1 MCGSIRIGSVIQIG
15 SHSIYL
21 RRENLLPV
29 QSKTPIIIFM
39 AWTKRISFTHT
50 HTYPGT
56 MERRA
61 FATHNKIFYSSSC
74 TCIHSHAHSLIDRNG
89 FNQFHFILSRSERE
103 KKPIS
108 FHFTLQWNRAGW
120 KQTMACTSVAFQLGL
135 AWMIFT
141 TNELINPD
149 ESKNLFQ
156 LKVQTKQHDA
166 MIRVDIFI

>member
-61 FATHNKIFYSSSC
+61 FATHNKILFIELHVHTFTRTFTHRPKRIQS
-74 TCIHSHAHSLIDRNG
+74 IP
-89 FNQFHFILSRSERE
+89 FHFIEKRERE
-103 KKPIS
+103 KSDILS
-108 FHFTLQWNRAGW
+108 FHSAV
-120 KQTMACTSVAFQLGL
+120 KQSRVKTDNGMHQCGFS
-135 AWMIFT
+135 AWISLNDIHNKRIDKSRWIEEFV
-141 TNELINPD
+141 PV
-149 ESKNLFQ
+149 ESSN
-156 LKVQTKQHDA
+156 
-166 MIRVDIFI
+166 